1 MARQSSP
8 TFNAALRFVSGF
20 TITAFTKVV
29 PWVPNSNSRAII
41 RERRLPTWA
50 ALSFHRSTI
59 IQVLAR
65 CGDRLT
71 QYVVKRFNLC
81 NARRCTVKRAA
92 LALVV
97 LVAST
102 VALGQ
107 PPTSGTSAEPRTST
121 TPQDQKAPRMSKT
134 DKLILITDCTR
145 QVQAAHPSVP
155 EKDVKEYCED
165 QLKRYSVPR

>member
-1 MARQSSP
+1 MSS
-8 TFNAALRFVSGF
+8 NDSIA
-20 TITAFTKVV
+20 
-29 PWVPNSNSRAII
+29 
-41 RERRLPTWA
+41 
-50 ALSFHRSTI
+50 
-59 IQVLAR
+59 
-65 CGDRLT
+65 
-71 QYVVKRFNLC
+71 LC

-92 LALVV
+92 VALVV

-107 PPTSGTSAEPRTST
+107 QPTSGTSAQPRAST

-165 QLKRYSVPR
+165 QLKRYVPPR